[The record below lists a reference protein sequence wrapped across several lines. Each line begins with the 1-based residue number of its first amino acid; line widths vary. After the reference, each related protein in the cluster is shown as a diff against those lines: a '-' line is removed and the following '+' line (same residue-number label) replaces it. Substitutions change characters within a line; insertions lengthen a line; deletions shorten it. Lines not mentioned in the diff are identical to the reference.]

1 MSHRAVHS
9 PPAER
14 SPTGPSAARPSV
26 SAATSKPIGTAA
38 SAPAAAAALASVAAA
53 ALGAAAVPLAALGS
67 AAAPLAAGLFVDRNA
82 EIPIGVQ
89 LAWALRSRIRD
100 GRFQPGQ
107 RLPGLRDVA
116 EATGVNVNTVRSVY
130 QRLEQEGLIDSQQ
143 GSGTFVAATPQSAA
157 TVASIAADAAR
168 EAHET
173 GVDPREVA
181 AALYVSPAVGDQPED
196 EAAERRR
203 TLRQQIAALE
213 RTLGELEAKHPGVAP
228 VSGRRRAGIGPTLLD
243 AAELE
248 GVRTG
253 LLRRLADVQ
262 AAIDGLGGKAS
273 AGAKK
278 ASRQGAT
285 AADASKQR
293 RPRTKPAS
301 SPTARARPTIRPAP
315 EGT

>member
-1 MSHRAVHS
+1 MSHRAAHS
-9 PPAER
+9 PAARRTPAAASVAGR
-14 SPTGPSAARPSV
+14 SPVKPSAAG
-26 SAATSKPIGTAA
+26 SAGATP
-38 SAPAAAAALASVAAA
+38 LASDI
-53 ALGAAAVPLAALGS
+53 S
-67 AAAPLAAGLFVDRNA
+67 VDRDA

-143 GSGTFVAATPQSAA
+143 GSGTFVASTPQPAS

-168 EAHET
+168 EARET

-181 AALYVSPAVGDQPED
+181 AALYVSPAAGGQPAD

-203 TLRQQIAALE
+203 MLRQQIAALE

-228 VSGRRRAGIGPTLLD
+228 VGESSRAGIGPTLLD
-243 AAELE
+243 AGELE
-248 GVRTG
+248 HVRTG
-253 LLRRLADVQ
+253 LLRRLTDVQ
-262 AAIDGLGGKAS
+262 AAIDGLVDVASASARDARSTRDARARTRAARTDGADTQPTAAGKAP
-273 AGAKK
+273 AK
-278 ASRQGAT
+278 RQ
-285 AADASKQR
+285 
-293 RPRTKPAS
+293 PRTKPDS
-301 SPTARARPTIRPAP
+301 SPAPRARPTMRPAP
-315 EGT
+315 EGA